1 MATSLF
7 STTSHVETPFV
18 IATIGDYSFGVFDRN
33 RKNVIDESGY
43 SKQIVT
49 TYPNFMQ
56 SLTAQKIN
64 GEVNTYT
71 LRLQYA
77 IKPGDDPNL
86 IDKVLSSVS
95 SSRKIVLS
103 YGDYSSP
110 TFIFKEE
117 EATITNVTQDIQFNT
132 SVLSYTITCISD
144 SAKLKAGTY
153 FFGKRRAK
161 PSEVIEELLYD
172 NRYGLLDIF
181 YGMRNRDLVAQKGL
195 IDHSDK
201 TVVIE
206 AASKISV
213 LDYLKYLISNMTSS
227 TTLGSDNLT
236 EGNKYIMTMY
246 DDFQGEFGGPYFKI
260 QKLARSISEVNSI
273 DLYTVDVGFPLNSNV
288 VSFTMEDNQAYSIFY
303 DYAKSI
309 QQEQYNYRLNDKG
322 QMDVIYSPAISR
334 STLFYKTTETDKT
347 WWTKMT
353 QYPVKA
359 KLTIKGLLKPALLMS
374 YVKVNVLFYGRKHI
388 SSGTYVITGQTDT
401 IDTGG
406 YVTQLSLTRIA
417 SDEE

>member
-18 IATIGDYSFGVFDRN
+18 IATIGDYSFGVFDRS
-33 RKNVIDESGY
+33 RKNVVDGGGY
-43 SKQIVT
+43 SKQITT

-71 LRLQYA
+71 LKLQYA
-77 IKPGDDPNL
+77 IKAGDDPNL

-95 SSRKIVLS
+95 SSRRIVLS

-117 EATITNVTQDIQFNT
+117 EATILDVTQDIQFSNSAIT
-132 SVLSYTITCISD
+132 YTITCVSD

-153 FFGKRRAK
+153 FFGKRKAK

-172 NRYGLLDIF
+172 NRYGLLDVF
-181 YGMRNRDLVAQKGL
+181 YGMRDHNLVSQKGL

-201 TVVIE
+201 SVTIE
-206 AASKISV
+206 AMSNVSV
-213 LDYLKYLISNMTSS
+213 LDYLKYLIANMTSV
-227 TTLGSDNLT
+227 TTLGSNDLT
-236 EGNKYIMTMY
+236 QGNKYIMTMY
-246 DDFQGEFGGPYFKI
+246 DDFKGEFGGPYFKI
-260 QKLARSISEVNSI
+260 QKIARNVSEINSI
-273 DLYTVDVGFPLNSNV
+273 DTYTIDVGFPLNSNV
-288 VSFTMEDNQAYSIFY
+288 LSFTMDDNQAYSIFY
-303 DYAKSI
+303 DYAQSI

-322 QMDVIYSPAISR
+322 QMNVIYSPTISR
-334 STLFYKTTETDKT
+334 SSHFYKTTEVDKT

-353 QYPVKA
+353 QYPIKA
-359 KLTIKGLLKPALLMS
+359 RLTIKGLLKPALLMS
-374 YVKVNVLFYGRKHI
+374 YIKINVLFYGRKHV
-388 SSGTYVITGQTDT
+388 SSGTYIITGQLDSV
-401 IDTGG
+401 DATG
-406 YVTQLSLTRIA
+406 YKTQLSLTRIA
-417 SDEE
+417 GDEE